1 MIGSIF
7 RQEREKKQLTLKDV
21 ENETNIRTLYLEA
34 IENEN
39 YKAVRGEVYLKGF
52 IKTYAKALGL
62 NPDEMLSKYY
72 EEQTISARA
81 AEKKSNISPAAQVN
95 STKNKKA
102 AQKSVSSFQHRVEE
116 RRHKRNTANIVFG
129 LIIFVIIIGCAAY
142 FIIPAVTSPAE
153 PAAPAAQS
161 AQPAQP
167 TEAAASSTD
176 AQDGVHINAV
186 FNDKCWV
193 KVSVDGKTVLEKTA
207 DKGNTFKW
215 DGKKDIEIVL
225 GNANAA
231 KITLNGKDVGKLG
244 DAGTVVTK
252 KFTKDKVE
260 DIKK

>member
-39 YKAVRGEVYLKGF
+39 YKSIRGEVYLKGF

-72 EEQTISARA
+72 EEKTISDRT

-95 STKNKKA
+95 STKSKNT

-116 RRHKRNTANIVFG
+116 RRHKRNSANIVFG
-129 LIIFVIIIGCAAY
+129 VIIAVIVIGCAAY

-153 PAAPAAQS
+153 PAAPAAQNT
-161 AQPAQP
+161 QPSQTAD
-167 TEAAASSTD
+167 AAASAED
-176 AQDGVHINAV
+176 QDGVHINAV